1 MILFIII
8 IIIIII
14 KSCGKYLAT
23 WQRQMRVEGL
33 IDKMKSK
40 MATENTS

>member
-1 MILFIII
+1 MILII

-14 KSCGKYLAT
+14 KSCDKYLAT
-23 WQRQMRVEGL
+23 WQRQMHVEGL

-40 MATENTS
+40 IVTENTS